1 MARMLDVALYW
12 GTSMHNK
19 NKAAA
24 AAFRINRRIHMI
36 EGVQE
41 GCGQEG
47 ETTNGQLFYTCL
59 AKDAVKA
66 RVDLE
71 MQSTG

>member
-24 AAFRINRRIHMI
+24 AAFRTNRTIHMM
-36 EGVQE
+36 
-41 GCGQEG
+41 G
-47 ETTNGQLFYTCL
+47 EFR
-59 AKDAVKA
+59 KDVDKKA
-66 RVDLE
+66 RQRTASRFMHAWRKTLS
-71 MQSTG
+71 Q

>member
-24 AAFRINRRIHMI
+24 AAFRTNRTIHMMG
-36 EGVQE
+36 GVQE

-47 ETTNGQLFYTCL
+47 ETTNGQPFHACL
-59 AKDAVKA
+59 AKDAVT
-66 RVDLE
+66 VDLE
-71 MQSTG
+71 MQSTNY